1 LIVQESLDSRALH
14 AMSDAVLGIAS
25 ERGLDWVLDQLA
37 EAARDLVQAKY
48 TAIGV
53 PDGEGGFEKFVTV
66 GFTDK
71 QFDAIGDLP
80 RQHGML
86 GAMLEAAEPYRA
98 ADITEDGRF
107 EGYPEAHPMMR
118 TFLGVP
124 IVSKDEVIG
133 AFYLTE
139 KRRREQFTDADQAII
154 ETLAAH
160 AAVAIENARLLERS
174 RELTI
179 VEERNRLAREL
190 HDAVNQTLFSV
201 SLAADT
207 AAMLVETDPG
217 RAQAQMEG
225 VRELA
230 RTAMEE
236 MRSLI
241 FELRPAELE
250 AEGLVPTLRK
260 HVQVLARIYGREIDL
275 EVDGERAL
283 EPELE
288 REIFRIAQEALGN
301 ALKHSEADRLA
312 VRLHVDRRLVLA
324 VSDNGAGFDPDGP
337 RARRHLGLVSMRE
350 RAEALGGELTIVSAS
365 GEGTT
370 VTLEADLDGRNSS
383 SRR

>member
-1 LIVQESLDSRALH
+1 LH
-14 AMSDAVLGIAS
+14 AISDAVAGIAS
-25 ERGLDWVLDQLA
+25 DRGLDAVLEQLA

-71 QFDAIGDLP
+71 QFEAIGDLP

-124 IVSKDEVIG
+124 IESKGEVIG

-139 KRRREQFTDADQAII
+139 KRRREHFTDADQAII
-154 ETLAAH
+154 EKLAAH
-160 AAVAIENARLLERS
+160 AAVAVENARLLERS
-174 RELTI
+174 RELTV

-201 SLAADT
+201 ALAAET
-207 AAMLVETDPG
+207 AALLVDEQPE
-217 RAQAQMEG
+217 RAKAQMQG

-230 RTAMEE
+230 RTAMDE

-250 AEGLVPTLRK
+250 TDGLVPTLEK
-260 HVQVLARIYGREIDL
+260 HVQVLRRVYKPEIEL
-275 EVDGERAL
+275 EVDGERPL
-283 EPELE
+283 DPELE

-301 ALKHSEADRLA
+301 ALKHAEADRLH
-312 VRLHVDRRLVLA
+312 VRLHLDNRIVLS
-324 VSDNGAGFDPDGP
+324 VSDDGAGFDPAGSQ
-337 RARRHLGLVSMRE
+337 ARRRLGLVSMRE
-350 RAEALGGELTIVSAS
+350 RAESLGGELTIESAP

-370 VTLEADLDGRNSS
+370 VTLEADLDGRHSG